1 MPDRIIKESSCT
13 SDTLASLTDFEER
26 FWWRLTVNCDDF
38 GRCDARPAI
47 LKSKLFP
54 LMDKTHKD
62 ISKALNRL
70 ASVGLVKVYEV
81 DGRPFLQVVKW
92 DKHQRI
98 RAKRSKFPSPDDA
111 CEHLMANDSKC
122 PRNPIQSESNPNP
135 NARANTHARADSF
148 INDPVTTEGALSDGS
163 LFTSFWNAY
172 PENARSD
179 REGAWEAW
187 KMLNPTSDMAEKIMG
202 FLDHWKASKRWTDD
216 GGTFI
221 PAPKNFLN
229 PDKSYLRTIPVPAKQ
244 TPPKGASGELGA
256 AELEA
261 IQKVLCEETET

>member
-38 GRCDARPAI
+38 GRSDARPAI

-98 RAKRSKFPSPDDA
+98 RAKRSKIPSPDDA
-111 CEHLMANDSKC
+111 C
-122 PRNPIQSESNPNP
+122 
-135 NARANTHARADSF
+135 
-148 INDPVTTEGALSDGS
+148 
-163 LFTSFWNAY
+163 
-172 PENARSD
+172 
-179 REGAWEAW
+179 
-187 KMLNPTSDMAEKIMG
+187 
-202 FLDHWKASKRWTDD
+202 
-216 GGTFI
+216 
-221 PAPKNFLN
+221 
-229 PDKSYLRTIPVPAKQ
+229 
-244 TPPKGASGELGA
+244 
-256 AELEA
+256 
-261 IQKVLCEETET
+261 